1 MAITKATQAV
11 IAPNICTT
19 DTEQTITGKKT
30 FTQAII
36 ADVTGDITGGGT
48 FSGNASS
55 ATALATGSTT
65 ARQLA
70 DRFADVVNVKDF
82 GAVGDGVTND
92 RAAIQAAIDSLGAAG
107 GTVFIPNGM
116 KCLIDLNGL
125 IIKPNVS
132 LVGPHKFVGS
142 PQDNSS
148 APYNNLGGAIILDAA
163 TAGVSIY
170 MKGGSSISGLLI
182 YRKGMVFPVQ
192 NASAFTGTA
201 IIAQDDDVSVSH
213 SMILGFN
220 KAYFSQGHQR
230 ARIEYVYMDNVNGIE
245 IITCYD
251 IAYISNC
258 HAWPFASIAWGA
270 GSTII
275 RSGTAYKFS
284 TVNDWCKLTNCFSYG
299 YFRGC
304 QLSDV
309 NSMTLL
315 GCGFD
320 NVPGG
325 HPSSIGITIEGG
337 CLDTRI
343 IGCQC
348 AAQASAGIFMDNE
361 TGWVTIES
369 YNCWGG
375 STHGVLI
382 YNGNA
387 IIKGSGI
394 RDVSFAVS
402 TTSATSE
409 LIFDNNYCYNIT
421 TKVINAT
428 VNNSKTLIGSNNNVG
443 LSTYINPVSGIVSQS
458 VTPSG
463 GSCNLFQNG
472 STFFVNGTNN
482 FNLLNY
488 GWTGRQVTL
497 IFTGVL
503 IVQTATSPTPN
514 SNEMVLDGNFTT
526 ANGNSLTL
534 IHLGN
539 AWYEISRTPRNP

>member
-1 MAITKATQAV
+1 MSANIKASV
-11 IAPNICTT
+11 
-19 DTEQTITGKKT
+19 DG
-30 FTQAII
+30 TQAII
-36 ADVTGDITGGGT
+36 GVGGVDQMTVSNAGVVTANSFVGAISNTNVT
-48 FSGNASS
+48 
-55 ATALATGSTT
+55 ATGSTT
-65 ARQLA
+65 ARSLA
-70 DRFADVVNVKDF
+70 NRFADVVNVKDF
-82 GAVGDGVTND
+82 GAVGDWNATTGTGTND
-92 RAAIQAAIDSLGAAG
+92 GPAIQAAIDSIGSAG

-125 IIKPNVS
+125 IIKKNVS

-170 MKGGSSISGLLI
+170 MEGGSSLSGLLI

-201 IIAQDDDVSVSH
+201 IIATDDDVAVSH

-220 KAYFSQGHQR
+220 KAYYSTGIQR
-230 ARIEYVYMDNVNGIE
+230 SRIEYVYMDNVNGIE
-245 IITCYD
+245 IDLCYD

-258 HAWPFASIAWGA
+258 HSWPFASIAWGA

-275 RSGTAYKFS
+275 RSGTAYKF
-284 TVNDWCKLTNCFSYG
+284 TNVDDWCKLTNCFSYG

-304 QLSDV
+304 QLSAV
-309 NSMTLL
+309 NSLTLI

-325 HPSSIGITIEGG
+325 HPNSIGIIIEGG
-337 CLDTRI
+337 CLDTRL

-348 AAQASAGIFMDNE
+348 AAQATAGIFMDNGA
-361 TGWVTIES
+361 GWTTIES

-409 LIFDNNYCYNIT
+409 IIFDNNYCYNIASRI
-421 TKVINAT
+421 INSS
-428 VNNSKTLIGSNNNVG
+428 VNNIRTLYGQNNVA
-443 LSTYINPVSGIVSQS
+443 LTTFINPLSGIVCDTVIPAASICSLPQYGS
-458 VTPSG
+458 V
-463 GSCNLFQNG
+463 
-472 STFFVNGTNN
+472 FFVNGTSG
-482 FNLLNY
+482 FNELKY
-488 GWTGRQVTL
+488 GWAGRQVTL
-497 IFTGVL
+497 VFTAILTVTGTV
-503 IVQTATSPTPN
+503 SPTPN
-514 SNEMVLDGNFTT
+514 SNEMVLTGNFTT
-526 ANGNSLTL
+526 ASGNTLTL
-534 IHLGN
+534 IHTGT
-539 AWYEISRTPRNP
+539 AWYEVSRRP